1 MVPKS
6 QIDQTTQR
14 FHERT
19 PERQETEAKL
29 SSGSPLTAND
39 PARVEQRLARIMAAE
54 GARVAFAPVEA
65 AAAAPVTVNVLERVL
80 GNNDLISVTFLESAV
95 RAAKT
100 VARIRIRSGQ
110 RTVGYG
116 TGFLVAGNV
125 LMTNTTCSVRRRRRQ
140 RRWPSSTN
148 QDGIQTPT
156 VFELDPASLFVTDP
170 ALDYTLVAVRPK
182 GTGRAEV
189 KSFGFNRLIEQQ
201 GKILIGEAL
210 NIIQHPN
217 GELKQV
223 ALRENELKDILPQFL
238 HYHTDTAPGSS
249 GSPVF
254 NDQWEL
260 VALHHSGV
268 PRTDAQ
274 GRFLT
279 KDGTLWDESMGEQKI
294 DWIAN
299 EGARVSQIV
308 GHLKGQ
314 SLSGTARKLRDSIFS
329 SESVVVPDA
338 VLPPVPA
345 ATQPGPMT
353 VASDGTATWT
363 IPIQIS
369 IRVGDQP
376 PATVAP
382 TTPAVSGIS
391 TPAATTTNSPAVT
404 VAPSADLQSAL
415 DAVEAQVEKY
425 YDKAKDEADRAAYY
439 AGVDTS
445 TNPKALFQALSTLVK
460 STHSPQPAYKPAV
473 HVYPFVDLHPDRKIR
488 SIYSQKVFEAEELIR
503 EDFRIEQERAERLRE
518 RMATEGMLTDERLAE
533 AVDLLEAQLPFN
545 CEHVVPQSWFNKK
558 EPMKGD
564 LHHLFACESGCNS
577 FRGNIPYFDFP
588 DFEEVVRDECGKRDA
603 NRFEPSAAKG
613 VVARATLYFLLR
625 YPANIS
631 NSYDA
636 KRLATLL
643 SWHNTHAVTDYE
655 LHRNMAIFAA
665 QGNRNPLIDHP
676 DWVNGIDFR
685 GGL

>member
-6 QIDQTTQR
+6 QIDQTVYR
-14 FHERT
+14 FQERT

-29 SSGSPLTAND
+29 ASGSPMTANT
-39 PARVEQRLARIMAAE
+39 PVRVQQRIARIMSAE
-54 GARVAFAPVEA
+54 GLRATVAPVA
-65 AAAAPVTVNVLERVL
+65 AVVAEPATVNVLERII
-80 GNNDLISVTFLESAV
+80 GTNDLMSVTFLEGAV
-95 RAAKT
+95 VAART

-110 RTVGYG
+110 KTVGYG
-116 TGFLVAGNV
+116 TASLVAPNV
-125 LMTNTTCSVRRRRRQ
+125 LMTNNHVLGS
-140 RRWPSSTN
+140 PSEAATSLAEFN
-148 QDGIQTPT
+148 YQDGIQSPT
-156 VFELDPASLFVTDP
+156 VFDLDPASLFITDP
-170 ALDYTLVAVRPK
+170 TLDYTLVAVREK
-182 GTGRAEV
+182 GSGTPAL

-274 GRFLT
+274 GRYLT
-279 KDGTLWDESMGEQKI
+279 KDGTLWQPSMGEQKI

-308 GHLKGQ
+308 AHLKAQ
-314 SLSGTARKLRDSIFS
+314 PLSGTAKKLRDAILSA
-329 SESVVVPDA
+329 ESVALPVSSVTPAPATVDVVTG
-338 VLPPVPA
+338 PA
-345 ATQPGPMT
+345 AAVSP
-353 VASDGTATWT
+353 DGTATWRV
-363 IPIQIS
+363 PIEIS
-369 IRVGDQP
+369 IRVGGQLASTPTTAQP
-376 PATVAP
+376 VGAKPVAP
-382 TTPAVSGIS
+382 ASPL
-391 TPAATTTNSPAVT
+391 AT
-404 VAPSADLQSAL
+404 SADLQAAL
-415 DAVEAQVEKY
+415 DAAAEAKKKVY
-425 YDKAKDEADRAAYY
+425 YDKKADEAARDAYY
-439 AGVDTS
+439 ADIDTS
-445 TNPKALFQALSTLVK
+445 VNPKGLFQALSKLLK
-460 STHSPQPAYKPAV
+460 STHTTQPAYKPAT
-473 HVYPFVDLHPDRKIR
+473 HLYPFVDLHPDKKIR

-503 EDFRIEQERAERLRE
+503 EDFEAEQERVELLQARI
-518 RMATEGMLTDERLAE
+518 ATEGALTDEALAE
-533 AVDLLEAQLPFN
+533 AIDVLEAQAPFN

-558 EPMKGD
+558 EPMRGD
-564 LHHLFACESGCNS
+564 LHHLFACEPGCNS

-588 DFEEVVRDECGKRDA
+588 DFEEAIRDECGKRDE

-613 VVARATLYFLLR
+613 IVARATLYFLLR
-625 YPANIS
+625 YPGQLS
-631 NSYDA
+631 GSYDA
-636 KRLATLL
+636 RRVSTLV
-643 SWHNTHAVTDYE
+643 SWHNTHPVTDYE
-655 LHRNMAIFAA
+655 LHRNMAISAT

-676 DWVNGIDFR
+676 EWVTEIDFR